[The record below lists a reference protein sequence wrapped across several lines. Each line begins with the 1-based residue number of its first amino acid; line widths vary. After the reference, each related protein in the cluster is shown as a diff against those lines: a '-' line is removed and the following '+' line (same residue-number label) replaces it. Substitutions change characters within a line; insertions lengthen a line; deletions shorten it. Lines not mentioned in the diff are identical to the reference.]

1 MANQSQTQDS
11 TLCAEYSAFATT
23 KNFQYSQVPLG
34 NQPTTKE
41 TTAYIASLRNSLL
54 EMQNDINAYLTE
66 KMEED
71 KAAAAT
77 NGNGIADKVDEQK
90 EEENYGEEVE
100 DE

>member
-1 MANQSQTQDS
+1 MEDKTQTQDS
-11 TLCAEYSAFATT
+11 MLCADYSAFAAA
-23 KNFQYSQVPLG
+23 KNFQYAQVPLG
-34 NQPTTKE
+34 GQPTPKE

-54 EMQNDINAYLTE
+54 EMQNDINAYLTQ

>member
-1 MANQSQTQDS
+1 MEDESQTQDS
-11 TLCAEYSAFATT
+11 MLRADYSAFGAT
-23 KNFQYSQVPLG
+23 KDFQYPQVALG
-34 NQPTTKE
+34 DQPAPKE

-77 NGNGIADKVDEQK
+77 NGIGIANKVDEQK